1 MAKRKKRLMK
11 QEKGLL
17 RQVEKHRLKIETIEG
32 RKDTTHEYWKKE
44 ILEFERRAKERVG
57 LLEKL
62 KKKENKE
69 KDVK

>member
-1 MAKRKKRLMK
+1 MAKRKKRLIK

-17 RQVEKHRLKIETIEG
+17 RQAEKHRLKLITEKG

-44 ILEFERRAKERVG
+44 ILKFEEQVRERAR

-62 KKKENKE
+62 KRKKGR
-69 KDVK
+69 